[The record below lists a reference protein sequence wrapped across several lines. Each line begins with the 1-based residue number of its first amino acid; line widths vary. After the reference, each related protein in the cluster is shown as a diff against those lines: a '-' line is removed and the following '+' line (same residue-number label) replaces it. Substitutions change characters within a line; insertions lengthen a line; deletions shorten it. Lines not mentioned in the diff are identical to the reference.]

1 MITNVLVLSFTPFGT
16 LSLAVTPSSTRL
28 SIALPLLNVKYPF
41 LSSSG
46 LLLSTRS
53 GAQPH
58 DALLSSLL
66 TNNEPDAFLS
76 LHLSPRLLGG

>member
-28 SIALPLLNVKYPF
+28 SNVLPLLNAKYPL

-46 LLLSTRS
+46 LLLSTHS
-53 GAQPH
+53 GTQPQ
-58 DALLSSLL
+58 DALLFSLL
-66 TNNEPDAFLS
+66 STNNEPDAFLS
-76 LHLSPRLLGG
+76 LRLSPRLLG